1 MGLIRT
7 GFPRKLVAAIENS
20 AAYIS
25 DSLKLKV
32 GCFAEKGQKQEEGE
46 WESENIWSDSNRL
59 TTVQP

>member
-46 WESENIWSDSNRL
+46 
-59 TTVQP
+59 